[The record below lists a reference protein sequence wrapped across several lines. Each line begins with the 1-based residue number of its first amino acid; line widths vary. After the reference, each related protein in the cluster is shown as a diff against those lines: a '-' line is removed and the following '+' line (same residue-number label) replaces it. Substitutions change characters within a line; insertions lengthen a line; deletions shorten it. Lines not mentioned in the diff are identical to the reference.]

1 MRLYT
6 TKQHDMLDMICFQA
20 YGYHTGTVEAVLEA
34 NRDLSGM
41 SVLLP
46 AGLTIVLPEL
56 PAAATLTPAVMRLW
70 D

>member
-6 TKQHDMLDMICFQA
+6 TKQHDMLDMICFEA

-34 NRDLSGM
+34 NRDLSAM
-41 SVLLP
+41 PCVLP
-46 AGLTIVLPEL
+46 AGLTIVLPDL
-56 PAAATLTPAVMRLW
+56 PAAAERTPAVMRLW